1 MCYRPMQIIE
11 KYLAAEQLLPHDP
24 PMQQLQTSVK
34 RLITDKRSEK
44 DRIY

>member
-24 PMQQLQTSVK
+24 PMQQLQTPVK